1 MVGEVSPDGNFV
13 WNGEEWIPKEEDNPS
28 QELVDETANN
38 VFHLG
43 EQELAGDVG
52 WEPVTEK
59 SNEGGKGKLIAMS
72 IVGMLVLS
80 ALGWV
85 LYAFVIDPMLFPD
98 PYSKTKFVSVVD
110 DHPTVEDVISGD
122 AGTWACFVEMEIK
135 EEDMTLRT
143 NFEIYASDNSARSY
157 SKISVAFFGS
167 FESDVWID
175 ENQIAWKIDDSETVT
190 KSKVAISGLD
200 TSPAEEILHNS
211 SAPVELCFLHHEI
224 VKSMDENP
232 AQKFSS
238 EKERFP
244 DEEGVRAVKVETVM
258 EIEGEDGDMN
268 IAVYFDDDEN
278 ILGTKISNSS
288 YDCLITFSDDSFSK
302 PSWANSADS
311 DKPMLV
317 DIGFNE
323 IWSTG
328 HNSMVHSQYNAT
340 YSMDGAKVVIYDTE
354 YDDYGNE
361 TKTIQHEVSIQDALN
376 GGALI
381 QPTNWNNEPVNCTL
395 SYADSDSDGLISTGD
410 TVSVNCEEDVLN
422 GMYLGIADE
431 NGVAEQV
438 SMDVPWL
445 SPIFT
450 IIALLGAA
458 MLVSRRD

>member
-1 MVGEVSPDGNFV
+1 MVGEVSPDGNFIWDGEV
-13 WNGEEWIPKEEDNPS
+13 WVPKDEYSPSPEVTEE
-28 QELVDETANN
+28 TTTN

-59 SNEGGKGKLIAMS
+59 SSEGGKGKLVAMS
-72 IVGMLVLS
+72 IVGMLILS

-122 AGTWACFVEMEIK
+122 AGEWACFVEMEI
-135 EEDMTLRT
+135 EEDDMTMRT
-143 NFEIYASDNSARSY
+143 TFDIYASDEGARSY
-157 SKISVAFFGS
+157 SKISFGFFGS
-167 FESDVWID
+167 YESDVWID
-175 ENQIAWKIDDSETVT
+175 ENQIAWQMDDGDTVV

-211 SAPVELCFLHHEI
+211 SAPVELCFLHHDI
-224 VKSMDENP
+224 VASMDENP
-232 AQKFSS
+232 SQKFSS
-238 EKERFP
+238 DKERFP

-258 EIEGEDGDMN
+258 EIDGEDGEMK

-302 PSWANSADS
+302 PSWTNSAAS
-311 DKPMLV
+311 DAPMLV
-317 DIGFNE
+317 DLDYAD
-323 IWSTG
+323 IWSST
-328 HNSMVHSQYNAT
+328 HDSMVHSQYNAT
-340 YSMDGAKVVIYDTE
+340 YSMDGVKVVIYDTE
-354 YDDYGNE
+354 YDDYDNE
-361 TKTIQHEVSIQDALN
+361 TKVIEHEVSIQDALN

-381 QPTNWNNEPVNCTL
+381 QAMNWNNEPVNCTL
-395 SYADSDSDGLISTGD
+395 NYTDSDSDGLISTND
-410 TVSVNCEEDVLN
+410 IVSVDCEEDVLN

-438 SMDVPWL
+438 SMDLPWL

-450 IIALLGAA
+450 IFALLGAA

>member
-1 MVGEVSPDGNFV
+1 MVGEVSPDGNFI
-13 WNGEEWIPKEEDNPS
+13 WNGEGWVPRDEYNPS
-28 QELVDETANN
+28 PEVTEATTTN

-43 EQELAGDVG
+43 EQELAGNVG
-52 WEPVTEK
+52 WEPVAEK
-59 SNEGGKGKLIAMS
+59 SSEGGKGKLIAMS

-110 DHPTVEDVISGD
+110 EHPTVEDVISGD
-122 AGTWACFVEMEIK
+122 AGEWACFVEMEI
-135 EEDMTLRT
+135 EEDDMTMRT
-143 NFEIYASDNSARSY
+143 KFDIYASDNGARSY
-157 SKISVAFFGS
+157 SKISFGFFGS
-167 FESDVWID
+167 YESDVWID
-175 ENQIAWKIDDSETVT
+175 ENQIAWQMDDSETVA
-190 KSKVAISGLD
+190 KHKVAISGLD

-211 SAPVELCFLHHEI
+211 SAPVELCFLHHDI
-224 VKSMDENP
+224 VASMDENP
-232 AQKFSS
+232 SQKFSS
-238 EKERFP
+238 DKERFP

-258 EIEGEDGDMN
+258 EIDGEDGEMK

-288 YDCLITFSDDSFSK
+288 YDCLITFSDGSFSK
-302 PSWANSADS
+302 PSWTNSAVS
-311 DKPMLV
+311 DAPMLV
-317 DIGFNE
+317 DLDYAD
-323 IWSTG
+323 IWSTT
-328 HNSMVHSQYNAT
+328 HDSMVHSQYNAT
-340 YSMDGAKVVIYDTE
+340 YSMDGVKVVIYDTE

-361 TKTIQHEVSIQDALN
+361 TKVIEHEVSIQDALN

-381 QPTNWNNEPVNCTL
+381 QAMNWNNEPVNCTL
-395 SYADSDSDGLISTGD
+395 NYTDIDSDGLISTND
-410 TVSVNCEEDVLN
+410 IVSVDCEEDVLD

-450 IIALLGAA
+450 IFALLGAA